1 MKKYVFYITSM
12 AFILITACSQSVS
25 FNDQIVND
33 ISSLMGTGICD
44 SIPEGST
51 ISNIV
56 VGEIV
61 PIGETGMID
70 VSMEFDHEQDGVR
83 KHQKGAMLYTK
94 SGNVHKLE
102 AIGGC
107 DYGVN

>member
-1 MKKYVFYITSM
+1 MKKYAFYIASL
-12 AFILITACSQSVS
+12 AILFITACSQPGS

-33 ISSLMGTGICD
+33 ISRLMGTGICD

-70 VSMEFDHEQDGVR
+70 VTMEFDHEKDGVK
-83 KHQKGAMLYTK
+83 KHQEGAMLYTK